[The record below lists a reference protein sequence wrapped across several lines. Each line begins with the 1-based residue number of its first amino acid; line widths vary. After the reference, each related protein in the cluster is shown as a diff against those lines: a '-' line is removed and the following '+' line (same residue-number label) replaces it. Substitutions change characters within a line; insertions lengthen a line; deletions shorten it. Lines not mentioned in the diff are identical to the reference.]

1 MPIGILTT
9 CLYNTYFAQMVSQI
23 YPNEL
28 QLNKA
33 NFSDT
38 EATFLDLNFS
48 ITNGIVSTNFFINGT
63 PFILKYLVFHLLM
76 EMFFAPLPMV
86 YTFQN
91 LFVLQEYNCM
101 WMTFTIETKC

>member
-38 EATFLDLNFS
+38 EATFLDLDFS
-48 ITNGIVSTNFFINGT
+48 ITNGIVSTNFFYKRDAFYFEILSF
-63 PFILKYLVFHLLM
+63 PFTDGNVLRSPSYGVYISKLIR
-76 EMFFAPLPMV
+76 FARV
-86 YTFQN
+86 
-91 LFVLQEYNCM
+91 
-101 WMTFTIETKC
+101 